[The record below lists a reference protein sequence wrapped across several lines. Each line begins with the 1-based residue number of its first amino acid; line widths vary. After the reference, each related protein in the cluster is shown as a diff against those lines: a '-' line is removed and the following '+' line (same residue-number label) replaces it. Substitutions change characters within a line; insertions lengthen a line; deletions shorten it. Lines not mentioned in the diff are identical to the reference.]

1 MNSTTSTVP
10 YGNED
15 LPEPLA
21 TLRNKLYIKAKRE
34 PRFRFYALYDRIY
47 REDVLAAA
55 WQQVA
60 ANKGAPGVDGVSI
73 KDVELLPDG
82 VGGFLS
88 LLHEDLKRKRYK
100 PQAVRRVMIPKA
112 NGGKRPLGIPTIR
125 DRVAQT
131 AALLILEPIFEADFL
146 DCSFGFRPRRNA
158 HQALDAIAQGLK
170 EGKTAVFD
178 ADLQGYFDS
187 IPHDKLMKCVE
198 MRISDRSVLKLIRMW
213 LNAPSQDGKGPPAR
227 KQSKTGTPQGG
238 VISPLLANIYLHWL
252 DKRFSM
258 KSGPGN
264 FANAKLIRYA
274 DDFVVLARYI
284 GPRITDWLES
294 TVEDWLGLTI
304 NRQKTS
310 QYDLLQPGNRLDFL
324 GFSFRYDRDL
334 HGRNNRYLNVF
345 VSDASCQRQRAKVG
359 KLFCNKTS
367 HVPITELIAY
377 LNRQMKGWKGY
388 FNKGY
393 PRKQFRK
400 LNYYAQSKI
409 IKHLKRRSQRPYSL
423 PAGVTWY
430 QHLETLGLIH
440 L

>member
-1 MNSTTSTVP
+1 MQLTLTV
-10 YGNED
+10 
-15 LPEPLA
+15 
-21 TLRNKLYIKAKRE
+21 
-34 PRFRFYALYDRIY
+34 
-47 REDVLAAA
+47 
-55 WQQVA
+55 
-60 ANKGAPGVDGVSI
+60 
-73 KDVELLPDG
+73 
-82 VGGFLS
+82 
-88 LLHEDLKRKRYK
+88 
-100 PQAVRRVMIPKA
+100 
-112 NGGKRPLGIPTIR
+112 PTIR

-158 HQALDAIAQGLK
+158 HQALDSITQGLK

-198 MRISDRSVLKLIRMW
+198 MRVSDRSVLKLIRMW
-213 LNAPSQDGKGPPAR
+213 LNVPSQNGQDPPVR
-227 KQSKTGTPQGG
+227 KRDKTGTPQGG

-258 KSGPGN
+258 KSGPGS

-274 DDFVVLARYI
+274 DDFVILARYI

-294 TVEDWLGLTI
+294 TVEGWLGLTI

-310 QYDLLQPGNRLDFL
+310 QYDLSQTKTRLDFL
-324 GFSFRYDRDL
+324 GYSFRYDKDL

-345 VSDASCQRQRAKVG
+345 VSDGSCQRRRVKIG
-359 KLFCNKTS
+359 KLFCKKTS
-367 HVPITELIAY
+367 HVPIIELITR
-377 LNRQMKGWKGY
+377 LNQELKGWKGY
-388 FNKGY
+388 FSKGY

-400 LNYYAQSKI
+400 LNFYVQLKI
-409 IKHLKRRSQRPYSL
+409 IKHLGRRSQRPYYL
-423 PAGVTWY
+423 PSGVTWY
-430 QHLETLGLIH
+430 QHLETLGLVH